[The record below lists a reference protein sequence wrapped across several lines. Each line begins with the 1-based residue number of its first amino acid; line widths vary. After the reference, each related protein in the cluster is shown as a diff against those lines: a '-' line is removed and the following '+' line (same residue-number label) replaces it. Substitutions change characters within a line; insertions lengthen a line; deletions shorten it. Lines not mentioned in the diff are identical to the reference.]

1 MDVLKEFVQRLS
13 QAIES
18 MTGLGAT
25 LEVVK
30 DSAADAGEPVVWWEQ
45 PLDLAPGAT
54 VWVGASD
61 SQSTRLGTAVLQ
73 AAGVEGVRPED
84 SRTTYFEVLQQAL
97 NPMARAIGLKV
108 GREVM
113 CLPGRETTQS
123 PSVSCFNIEITAAGA
138 AALSIQAGFSEE
150 LLSGLDA
157 ALASIALQPAGLT
170 TRSLPAP
177 LEADG
182 SSRTMDLLM
191 EVELPVSISFGRAH
205 LPLRDVLKL
214 TSGSI
219 VELNRGIQEPVEVIV
234 NNCVIARGDV
244 VVVEGNYGVRINQIV
259 SRQER
264 LRSLY

>member
-1 MDVLKEFVQRLS
+1 VDVLNQFVQRLS

-18 MTGLGAT
+18 MTGLRAT
-25 LEVVK
+25 LQVVK
-30 DSAADAGEPVVWWEQ
+30 DSAADAGEAVVWWEQ

-54 VWVGASD
+54 VWVGAPD
-61 SQSTRLGTAVLQ
+61 SQSTRLGTAVLH
-73 AAGVEGVRPED
+73 AAGVEDVRPED
-84 SRTTYFEVLQQAL
+84 CRRTYFEVLQQAL

-108 GREVM
+108 GREVV

-123 PSVSCFNIEITAAGA
+123 PSVSCFNIEITTGGEAT
-138 AALSIQAGFSEE
+138 LSIQAGFSEE

-157 ALASIALQPAGLT
+157 AAASTSLEPAGLT
-170 TRSLPAP
+170 TRNLPQ
-177 LEADG
+177 EADG

-234 NNCVIARGDV
+234 NNCVIARGEV